1 MEIIS
6 DEDQEDEEEVK
17 KEKEALN
24 KLGVGSTFNLL
35 SEHKDKKKE
44 PEEKR
49 AFRGFQ

>member
-1 MEIIS
+1 MAE
-6 DEDQEDEEEVK
+6 EDQEDQEDIK
-17 KEKEALN
+17 KEKEALD

-49 AFRGFQ
+49 EFRGFQ